1 MLAKQAKIARA
12 KNNGKD
18 IAIFAK
24 KVGSNYFLNNKWL
37 EFLPFAPF
45 NLLAAPAP
53 AASTT
58 DENRFLCWGQ
68 DSNLRSLA
76 APDLQSGAIVH
87 SATPAR

>member
-24 KVGSNYFLNNKWL
+24 KVGSNYFLRNRRL
-37 EFLPFAPF
+37 EFSWQNPYKV
-45 NLLAAPAP
+45 LAAPAP